1 MNLEHRI
8 HLLGEL
14 GNYCLS
20 ADPGWKEAK
29 RRAHAQNGWF
39 IPEFIEEAITRIVA
53 EYLHKDKLAR
63 WAQQYGLPSQRQTP
77 KNVGLIMAGNI
88 PLVGFHDFLS
98 IFISG
103 HRQTIK
109 PSSRDEILIRRLI
122 EQLQHLDPEVASYIG
137 FADRLNGCDAY
148 IATGSNN
155 SARYFHYYFAK
166 YPHIIRRNRT
176 SAAILNGRETVTEL
190 EALAGDVYQYFGLG
204 CRNVTKLYV
213 PENYDFVPLLE
224 AFRKYNYLADYAK
237 YKHNYD
243 YQLTILLLNK
253 KYYMTNGTILL
264 AENSTFFT
272 PISVLNYEYYLP
284 GTEVAE
290 VEPASNG
297 KLAGFESTSNENVR
311 EFAPLSK
318 QDLFLSLERNTD
330 VQCIVGEGGIPFGK
344 AQQPS
349 LNEYA
354 DGVDTLQ
361 FLRDL

>member
-8 HLLGEL
+8 HLLVEL

-39 IPEFIEEAITRIVA
+39 IPEFIEEAITRIAA
-53 EYLHKDKLAR
+53 EYLQKDKLTR
-63 WAQQYGLPSQRQTP
+63 WAEQYELPSERQTP

-109 PSSRDEILIRRLI
+109 PSSRDEVLIKRLI
-122 EQLQHLDPEVASYIG
+122 EQLQHFDPKVSSYIG
-137 FADRLNGCDAY
+137 FAERLNGCDAY

-155 SARYFHYYFAK
+155 SARYFDYYFAK

-176 SAAILNGRETVTEL
+176 SVAILNGRETTADL
-190 EALAGDVYQYFGLG
+190 ERLAGDVYQYFGLG
-204 CRNVTKLYV
+204 CRNVTKLYI
-213 PENYDFVPLLE
+213 PQNYDFVPLLE

-253 KYYMTNGTILL
+253 KYYMSNESILL
-264 AENSTFFT
+264 AENSSFFT
-272 PISVLNYEYYLP
+272 PISVLNYEYYHLP
-284 GTEVAE
+284 GMEVTEVEHTSNVE
-290 VEPASNG
+290 VR
-297 KLAGFESTSNENVR
+297 GFE
-311 EFAPLSK
+311 PLSK
-318 QDLFLSLERNTD
+318 HTLLSALAGNTD

-344 AQQPS
+344 AQQPA
-349 LNEYA
+349 LDDYA
-354 DGVDTLQ
+354 DGVDTLR